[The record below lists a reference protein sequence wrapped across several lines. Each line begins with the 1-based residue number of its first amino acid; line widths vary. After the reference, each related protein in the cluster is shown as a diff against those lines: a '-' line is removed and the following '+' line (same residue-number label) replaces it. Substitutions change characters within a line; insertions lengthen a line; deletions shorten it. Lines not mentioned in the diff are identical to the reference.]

1 VGLYRRLAARNADAF
16 QPDLAM
22 SLNNLSVDLSDLGQR
37 EDALAASHE
46 AVELYR
52 QLVARNGEAFQPD
65 LATSLSNLGTRLSDL
80 GRHEEALAAQ
90 REAGQ
95 LRSKSR

>member
-1 VGLYRRLAARNADAF
+1 
-16 QPDLAM
+16 
-22 SLNNLSVDLSDLGQR
+22 
-37 EDALAASHE
+37 
-46 AVELYR
+46 
-52 QLVARNGEAFQPD
+52 
-65 LATSLSNLGTRLSDL
+65 LSNLGTRLSKL